1 MHHNA
6 AIGKTQLI
14 QGKEVGAEDRDRTGD
29 LTITN
34 RLLYQLSY
42 LGSWMNSL

>member
-1 MHHNA
+1 LRGLGFKA
-6 AIGKTQLI
+6 RATEGI
-14 QGKEVGAEDRDRTGD
+14 RTLD

-42 LGSWMNSL
+42 GGTSAIIPG